1 MMVGNGGLY
10 KEDAMKIHDIS
21 MSIHE
26 NMPVYKGRDFKRP
39 IISVDSDFKTGASA
53 YESRIEM
60 NLHTGTHLDRPL
72 HMIEGGENLDTFNLE
87 QVVTDCK
94 VFDLTDV
101 KSGISKDDLANK
113 DIQKG
118 DFVILKTRN
127 SFEDILENDFVF
139 VDKTGAAYLKEKE
152 IKGVGIDSLGIER
165 SQPNHETHKTLLGA
179 DIVILEGLELKEIAE
194 GEYFLVAVPIKI
206 AGVEG
211 APVRA
216 ILIEK

>member
-1 MMVGNGGLY
+1 MVGSGGIY
-10 KEDAMKIHDIS
+10 KEDNMKIHDIS
-21 MSIHE
+21 MSIHKD
-26 NMPVYKGRDFKRP
+26 MAVYKGRDFKRP

-53 YESRIEM
+53 YESRLEM

-72 HMIEGGENLDTFNLE
+72 HMIEGGETLDTFRLE

-94 VFDLTDV
+94 VFDLTHVSD
-101 KSGISKDDLANK
+101 GISKEDLEDK
-113 DIQKG
+113 DIQKD
-118 DFVILKTRN
+118 DFIILKTKN
-127 SFEDILENDFVF
+127 SFEDILETDFIF
-139 VDKTGAAYLKEKE
+139 VDKTGAAYLTEKG

-179 DIVILEGLELKEIAE
+179 DIVILEGLELRDIEE

-206 AGVEG
+206 AGVEA

>member
-1 MMVGNGGLY
+1 MVGSGGIY
-10 KEDAMKIHDIS
+10 KEDNMKIHDIS
-21 MSIHE
+21 MSIHKD
-26 NMPVYKGRDFKRP
+26 MPVYKGRDFKRP

-53 YESRIEM
+53 YESRLEM

-72 HMIEGGENLDTFNLE
+72 HMIEGGETLDTFRLE

-94 VFDLTDV
+94 VFDLTHVSD
-101 KSGISKDDLANK
+101 GISKEDLEDK
-113 DIQKG
+113 DIQKD
-118 DFVILKTRN
+118 DFIILKTKN
-127 SFEDILENDFVF
+127 SFEDILETDFIF
-139 VDKTGAAYLKEKE
+139 VDKTGAAYLTEKG

-179 DIVILEGLELKEIAE
+179 DIVILEGLELRDIEE

-206 AGVEG
+206 AGVEA